1 VASKKDEENTTVT
14 GYDPDT
20 LDMKTLRRIA
30 ANIERILG
38 QDKDIQDLFAKAYA
52 GDYDGASGKDRFEQ
66 DMERLDWWNNNSAN
80 LRRYIVLS
88 ANPNNEDFKQQQED
102 SYEAVRQF
110 VMQYGVNLTDQQ
122 KQDLAE
128 QNLMYGWLAEG
139 RDYELIEAID
149 ELELEDGQYGGDIA
163 ANANNLKQ
171 LAFQNGV
178 YFDDQWYDSAGKS
191 IASSLSLADS
201 WEKQIRDQA
210 ASKFPVFA
218 EQIQMG
224 ANVASIASPYVRMM
238 ADTLELNPAAIT
250 LDDPTIMGALTNYD
264 DAGKPRAVNLGDFGR
279 QLRNDPRWE
288 NTDKAQNEITG
299 IVGRV
304 AQMFGIM

>member
-1 VASKKDEENTTVT
+1 MASKDEEQTSSLT
-14 GYDPDT
+14 GYEPDV

-38 QDKDIQDLFAKAYA
+38 QNKEIQALFEKAYA
-52 GDYDGASGKDRFEQ
+52 GDYDGEAGKDRFFQ
-66 DMERLDWWNNNSAN
+66 DMERMDWWNNNSAN

-88 ANPNNEDFKQQQED
+88 ANPDNEDFKQVQED

-110 VMQYGVNLTDQQ
+110 IMQYGVNLTDEQ

-139 RDYELIEAID
+139 REYELINAI
-149 ELELEDGQYGGDIA
+149 EEMELEDGVYGGDIA
-163 ANANNLKQ
+163 ANATNLKN

-178 YFDDQWYDSAGKS
+178 YFDDSWYDSAGKS
-191 IASSLSLADS
+191 IASGLSLADS
-201 WEKQIRDQA
+201 WEQQIRDQA

-218 EQIQMG
+218 EQIQLG
-224 ANVASIASPYVRMM
+224 ANVASIASPYIKMM
-238 ADTLELNPAAIT
+238 ADTLELNPATLT
-250 LDDPTIMGALTNYD
+250 LDDPTILGALTSYD
-264 DAGKPRAVNLGDFGR
+264 DKGNPTAVNLGDFGR
-279 QLRNDPRWE
+279 QLRNDPRWM
-288 NTDKAQNEITG
+288 NTDKAQNEITS
-299 IVGRV
+299 IVGQV